1 MDEMQTFDFPKAGD
15 NIMELPIKTAIFVPS
30 TEEDRSVSRGTF
42 LKRIKETR
50 TFLDKTFGGSTRM
63 KGVGSWESE
72 KSNKI
77 IDENIVIVESYSTKP
92 NYLKND
98 QLLRDF
104 IQKKLKTWKQQAIS
118 VEYKNKLYII
128 S

>member
-1 MDEMQTFDFPKAGD
+1 MEKFDFPIPSS
-15 NIMELPIKTAIFVPS
+15 NIMELPIKTAVFVPS
-30 TEEDRSVSRGTF
+30 TEIDKKVSPARF
-42 LKRIKETR
+42 RKRIRETR
-50 TFLDKTFGGSTRM
+50 NFLDRTFGGSTRM
-63 KGVGSWESE
+63 KGVGSWESS

-77 IDENIVIVESYSTKP
+77 IDEDVVIVESFSTKP

-104 IQKKLKTWKQQAIS
+104 IQKKLVSWKQQAIS

-128 S
+128 Q